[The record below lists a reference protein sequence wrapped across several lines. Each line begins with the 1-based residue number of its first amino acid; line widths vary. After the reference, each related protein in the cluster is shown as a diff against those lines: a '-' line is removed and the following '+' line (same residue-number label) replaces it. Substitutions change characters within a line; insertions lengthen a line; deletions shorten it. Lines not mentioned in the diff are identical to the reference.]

1 MANFGRLMAAVAAAG
16 LLAGPVMA
24 QRGGGHGGGFHGGGG
39 RGGGSFGGG
48 SFRGGASRGSRGG
61 YGGGWRG
68 GYSGY
73 RGYGY
78 GFGYGGYGYGYGSGL
93 ALGLLG
99 GYALGASPYYS
110 YDAPYY
116 EAPPVAIAPSYYYG
130 DPEEMDGAPFP
141 DADAPAPSDE
151 GTYAAPAGA
160 QDAGDGQ
167 GHCPMYW
174 DPSTNRY
181 VPRCN

>member
-1 MANFGRLMAAVAAAG
+1 MAAVAVAG
-16 LLAGPVMA
+16 MLAGPVMA
-24 QRGGGHGGGFHGGGG
+24 QRGGGHGGGGGGGFHGGGGG

-48 SFRGGASRGSRGG
+48 SFNGGGGRGYRGG

-68 GYSGY
+68 GY

-78 GFGYGGYGYGYGSGL
+78 GYGYGGYGYGGYGYGSVL

-99 GYALGASPYYS
+99 GYALGAAPYYG

-116 EAPPVAIAPSYYYG
+116 DAPPVAVAPSYYYG
-130 DPEEMDGAPFP
+130 DPEEMDSAPFP
-141 DADAPAPSDE
+141 DADAPPPADGGYAP
-151 GTYAAPAGA
+151 PPPA
-160 QDAGDGQ
+160 QDANDND

-174 DPSTNRY
+174 DKSTNRY